1 MGGLSQ
7 MRPGT
12 VVTGAPGDVLDE
24 LIAVLVAEAQECRRL
39 LPLLE
44 DQERALLRADAAM
57 LVALLGKQ
65 EPIARRIADLERGRQ
80 TLVSRLA
87 GALALP
93 DEALT
98 VSKLITLFP
107 EPSPRLARLREELQA
122 VLTRLGR
129 LNSRNG
135 FLVERSLGYVERL
148 FNQVMS
154 AVAQAASPT
163 YAATGRTG
171 RPVPFLRFLDR
182 SA

>member
-1 MGGLSQ
+1 VGGLSET
-7 MRPGT
+7 RPGS
-12 VVTGAPGDVLDE
+12 VLLDE

-44 DQERALLRADAAM
+44 DQERALLRADAATLAM
-57 LVALLGKQ
+57 LLAKQ
-65 EPIARRIADLERGRQ
+65 EPIAQRLADLERGRQ
-80 TLVSRLA
+80 KLAHRLA
-87 GALALP
+87 GALELG

-107 EPSPRLARLREELQA
+107 EPEHRLARLRAELQA
-122 VLTRLGR
+122 LLTRLGR

-135 FLVERSLGYVERL
+135 FLVERSLGYLERL
-148 FNQVMS
+148 FNQIMS
-154 AVAQAASPT
+154 AMAQAAAPT

-171 RPVPFLRFLDR
+171 RSVPALRFLDR

>member
-12 VVTGAPGDVLDE
+12 VVTGAAGDVLDE

-44 DQERALLRADAAM
+44 DQERALLRADAGA
-57 LVALLGKQ
+57 LVALLGNQ
-65 EPIARRIADLERGRQ
+65 DAIARRLAELERGRQ
-80 TLVSRLA
+80 KLVHRLA
-87 GALALP
+87 GALALG
-93 DEALT
+93 DEPLT
-98 VSKLITLFP
+98 VSKLIALFP
-107 EPSPRLARLREELQA
+107 GLAARLGRLREELQA

-129 LNSRNG
+129 LNTRNG

-148 FNQVMS
+148 FNQLMS
-154 AVAQAASPT
+154 AVAQAAAPT

-171 RPVPFLRFLDR
+171 RPVPALRFLDR